1 VNSGDFRVDAG
12 TKGGFPAMNSPNN
25 GERARSLLC
34 GREALAKPPG
44 AAGILSK
51 GVGFNEEWDRG
62 PMRVSGGA

>member
-1 VNSGDFRVDAG
+1 VNDGEFWEDAG

-44 AAGILSK
+44 AAEML
-51 GVGFNEEWDRG
+51 
-62 PMRVSGGA
+62 